1 MDFLFNTNT
10 YIYIVDKFETRPF
23 DKNKSRRKRP
33 RGVLGPFTV
42 IFTRRV
48 QPAESRSQPFP
59 LSRKSSRP
67 SGVFALFSTTNH
79 GWLLIS
85 KLGEEN
91 SRKLLSRIVFSFFF
105 LLIKR
110 RELSLRSR
118 ESLSRVIFH
127 EWTLWINYPRIF
139 FDFRC
144 SLLCKNNSRE
154 FYFSRYRL
162 GENNIFENRFW
173 DLPSKNLSV
182 RKI

>member
-1 MDFLFNTNT
+1 MHDRGLLIQHEHI
-10 YIYIVDKFETRPF
+10 YIYIVDKLETRAF

-105 LLIKR
+105 SINKTEGTFTPVTRVAL
-110 RELSLRSR
+110 
-118 ESLSRVIFH
+118 ES
-127 EWTLWINYPRIF
+127 
-139 FDFRC
+139 
-144 SLLCKNNSRE
+144 
-154 FYFSRYRL
+154 YFSRVDTVNKLSKDIFRL
-162 GENNIFENRFW
+162 SMR
-173 DLPSKNLSV
+173 SSM
-182 RKI
+182 